1 MQNTTLSCMEKESV
15 TDDITALAYDSV
27 HTVAESL
34 KHVSSHF
41 DFNISDF
48 DPSNMSDLASG
59 RIAEAI
65 RDSIRDVSFGGCSVR
80 YH

>member
-1 MQNTTLSCMEKESV
+1 MEKESV
-15 TDDITALAYDSV
+15 TDDITGLAYDSV

-48 DPSNMSDLASG
+48 DPLDTSNLTSR

-65 RDSIRDVSFGGCSVR
+65 RDSIRNVSFGGCSVR